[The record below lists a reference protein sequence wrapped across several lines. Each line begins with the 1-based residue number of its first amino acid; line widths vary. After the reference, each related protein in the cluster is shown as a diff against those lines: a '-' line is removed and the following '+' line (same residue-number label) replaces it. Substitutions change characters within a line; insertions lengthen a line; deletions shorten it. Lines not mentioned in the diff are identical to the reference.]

1 MAQRGVNR
9 MTLMGNLGA
18 DPDTR
23 YLPDRTLVTNLSV
36 ATSEVWTDKNT
47 NQKREKT
54 EWHRVVA
61 FGKTAEIIAQYCRK
75 GSQIYVEGKLQTR
88 KWTDQQNI
96 ERYTTEVIV
105 QELQLVA
112 SGSEHGNR
120 PPPIGEKNPPAPPQ
134 QEQAG
139 SGTNNGNPASSQQP
153 AADQPATAA
162 AEPAQTAPTQ
172 EPSPPDAAMQPPL
185 HDEVPP
191 GMDDAADPYDD
202 QPF

>member
-18 DPDTR
+18 DPDAR
-23 YLPDRTLVTNLSV
+23 YLPDGTLVTNISV
-36 ATSEVWTDKNT
+36 ATSEIWTDKNT

-75 GSQIYVEGKLQTR
+75 GSKIYVEGKLQTR

-112 SGSEHGNR
+112 SGNEHGNR

-134 QEQAG
+134 QGQTG
-139 SGTNNGNPASSQQP
+139 SGTNNGNPVSSQQP
-153 AADQPATAA
+153 AATQPATAPV
-162 AEPAQTAPTQ
+162 EPAHPAQ
-172 EPSPPDAAMQPPL
+172 ESSPSDASMQPPL

-191 GMDDAADPYDD
+191 GMDDAAGPYDD

>member
-75 GSQIYVEGKLQTR
+75 GSKIYVEGKLQTR

-120 PPPIGEKNPPAPPQ
+120 PARSTSACMGGKH
-134 QEQAG
+134 
-139 SGTNNGNPASSQQP
+139 SSKYK
-153 AADQPATAA
+153 
-162 AEPAQTAPTQ
+162 
-172 EPSPPDAAMQPPL
+172 
-185 HDEVPP
+185 V
-191 GMDDAADPYDD
+191 
-202 QPF
+202 

>member
-75 GSQIYVEGKLQTR
+75 GSKIYVEGKLQTR

-134 QEQAG
+134 QDQAG

-172 EPSPPDAAMQPPL
+172 ELSPSDASMQPPP
-185 HDEVPP
+185 HDEIPP
-191 GMDDAADPYDD
+191 GIDDDEFDD
-202 QPF
+202 RAPF

>member
-18 DPDTR
+18 DPDAR
-23 YLPDRTLVTNLSV
+23 YLPDGTLVTNISV

-61 FGKTAEIIAQYCRK
+61 FGKPAEIIAQYCRK
-75 GSQIYVEGKLQTR
+75 GSKIYVEGKLQTR
-88 KWTDQQNI
+88 KWTDQHDI

-112 SGSEHGNR
+112 SSNEHGDR
-120 PPPIGEKNPPAPPQ
+120 PPPIGEKNPPTSSRQATASEDNFVPQ
-134 QEQAG
+134 QHVAAHT
-139 SGTNNGNPASSQQP
+139 GTPPAR
-153 AADQPATAA
+153 D
-162 AEPAQTAPTQ
+162 
-172 EPSPPDAAMQPPL
+172 PSPSDTSMQPPL
-185 HDEVPP
+185 PDDVPP
-191 GMDDAADPYDD
+191 GMDDAADTDD
-202 QPF
+202 QTTLI